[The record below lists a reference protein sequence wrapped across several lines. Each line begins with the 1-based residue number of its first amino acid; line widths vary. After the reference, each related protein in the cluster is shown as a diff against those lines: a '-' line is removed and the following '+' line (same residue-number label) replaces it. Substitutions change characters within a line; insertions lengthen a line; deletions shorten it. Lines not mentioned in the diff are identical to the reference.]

1 MNRSV
6 TVCFRHNARKVSWTL
21 LMTNCLKAAAVSL
34 VLLVLA
40 TAAHASPPSGDV
52 TFDFDNWSGPPIPV
66 RLFVPDTADAGT
78 AIVIV
83 MHGASREAERYYTDW
98 RAEAQQHGFIVVVPY
113 FSREDF
119 PRSTHYNL
127 GHVFDRNSRAAR
139 PSSAWTFAAIEP
151 LFDAVVE
158 KVGGNQAHYTMF
170 GHSAGSQFLHRF
182 LYYVPEARVKRAI
195 AANAGWYTMPDF
207 GVKYPYGLA
216 GSGVSE
222 KTLAGYFGRDLIVLL
237 GDADTVR
244 EDEDLRKTPE
254 AELQGRHR
262 YDRGHT
268 FYRVARAKAADLGA
282 AFGWRLVEVPGATHS
297 NAEMTPAAALLVE

>member
-1 MNRSV
+1 MIAAM
-6 TVCFRHNARKVSWTL
+6 TAL
-21 LMTNCLKAAAVSL
+21 LALAGAAKA
-34 VLLVLA
+34 
-40 TAAHASPPSGDV
+40 TSPCGEA
-52 TFDFDNWSGPPIPV
+52 TFDFDDWAGPSLPV
-66 RLFVPDTADAGT
+66 YLHVPDAVDADT

-83 MHGASREAERYYTDW
+83 MHGASREAERYFNDW
-98 RAEAQQHGFIVVVPY
+98 RREAQKLGFIVVVPC

-119 PRSTHYNL
+119 PKSTHYNL
-127 GHVFDRNSRAAR
+127 GHVFDRETRAPR
-139 PSSAWTFAAIEP
+139 PNATWTFAAIEP

-158 KVGGNQAHYTMF
+158 QLGGRQKQYTMF

-207 GVKYPYGLA
+207 GVEYPYGLA
-216 GSGVSE
+216 GSGVAE
-222 KTLAGYFGRDLIVLL
+222 GVLADYFARDLVVLL

-254 AELQGRHR
+254 AELQGKHR

-268 FYRVARAKAADLGA
+268 FHRVARAKAEEIGAD
-282 AFGWRLVEVPGATHS
+282 FGWRLVEVPGAAHS
-297 NAEMTPAAALLVE
+297 NAEMTPAAALLVD